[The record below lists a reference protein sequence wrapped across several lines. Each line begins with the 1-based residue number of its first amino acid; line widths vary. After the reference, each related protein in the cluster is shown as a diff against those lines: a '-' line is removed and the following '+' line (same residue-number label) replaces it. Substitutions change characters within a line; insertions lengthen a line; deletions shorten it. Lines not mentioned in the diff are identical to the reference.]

1 MKGEAQQELATD
13 DILNGLY
20 QQDLS
25 DEELIERFS
34 SLVHKIAH
42 NIYRYLKSS
51 VLLEDMIAYG
61 MTGLIT
67 AHRRYSEEYE
77 VIFSTY
83 AYYRI
88 RGEILDGCRRC
99 GAGVRRSK
107 ALRELLAINEYYE
120 DQLNHHA
127 QASTPRT
134 FSDCV
139 QNMRHMVG
147 DATIL
152 FYLRRAVG
160 HHTAGRHPTQPRGL
174 ERRDLRAQFME
185 AFAQL
190 GAKERQLLEL
200 YYFEEISMQEI
211 GDRMG
216 HSKSWVSRMHC
227 RCIDKL
233 RRVLLENEEFCDN
246 YDIIRV

>member
-1 MKGEAQQELATD
+1 MKGEAQQDQAKD
-13 DILNGLY
+13 DVFEGLY

-42 NIYRYLKSS
+42 NLYRYLKSS

-77 VIFSTY
+77 VVFSTY

-88 RGEILDGCRRC
+88 RGEILDGCRRS
-99 GAGVRRSK
+99 GADLRRGK
-107 ALRELLAINEYYE
+107 AFKELIAINEFYE
-120 DQLNHHA
+120 DQLS
-127 QASTPRT
+127 QPLRDPRT

-139 QNMRHMVG
+139 QSMRRMVG

-152 FYLRRAVG
+152 HYLRR
-160 HHTAGRHPTQPRGL
+160 TAGQAPASRRPTQPRGL
-174 ERRDLRAQFME
+174 ERRDLRAQFVD
-185 AFAQL
+185 ALAQL
-190 GAKERQLLEL
+190 DGKERELLEL

-211 GDRMG
+211 GERMG
-216 HSKSWVSRMHC
+216 HSKSWVSRMHG
-227 RCIDKL
+227 RSIDKL